1 VALHPAKKAARFEAL
16 EPLRRGV
23 RDCCGFRAGAAAGTR
38 NRHDHGSRNLSD
50 DYQAEIAFLPAQTSH
65 SFVRAPECNGFV
77 ERSIR
82 ARKGQ
87 LPWVRYFK
95 SSGNCGACL
104 RNFASA
110 TTSAGSYSAGATSCW
125 LRLASSSAHSKA
137 PHEYTQFTAQ
147 KFLR

>member
-1 VALHPAKKAARFEAL
+1 MALHPAKQAARFEAL

-23 RDCCGFRAGAAAGTR
+23 RDCCGLRVGAAAGTR

-50 DYQAEIAFLPAQTSH
+50 DYQAEIAFLATQTSQ

-87 LPWVRYFK
+87 LP
-95 SSGNCGACL
+95 GNCGACL

-137 PHEYTQFTAQ
+137 PHEYTQFTVQ
-147 KFLR
+147 KFRR